1 MEPTFVLRR
10 DELTIEFIEV
20 IKNLFKDEEEL
31 QITVIAS
38 EDFGLNQPEDRN
50 AYWARFKKAAANV
63 ESKTQIVEI
72 SEIELDDLAHRML
85 QK

>member
-1 MEPTFVLRR
+1 VEPTFVLRR

-50 AYWARFKKAAANV
+50 AYWARFKKDDANV